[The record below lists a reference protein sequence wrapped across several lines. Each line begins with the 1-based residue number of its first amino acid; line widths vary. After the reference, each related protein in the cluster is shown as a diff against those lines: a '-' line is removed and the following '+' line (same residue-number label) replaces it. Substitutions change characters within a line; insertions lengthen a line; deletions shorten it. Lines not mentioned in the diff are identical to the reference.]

1 MLVDEPEAFLHPPQ
15 ARSLARQIIEL
26 KSAQSQVFVATHDS
40 NIVRGLL
47 EAASEDGLTIVRI
60 QRSGERNPVAILGNQ
75 DVKRLWD
82 NPSLRYS
89 NALDGLF
96 HTGVVVCE
104 SDGDCRLY
112 ESVMDELD
120 SDGAP
125 DLLFTHGGGIARVPT
140 LVSAF
145 KSVGTPTAAIVDID
159 ILQED
164 TRLEGIVSALRIHW
178 DPIWDGQLATIRNAA
193 NQRSTLPPIG
203 SAKRDIAK
211 AFGDSSE
218 NDPLDTE
225 TQTKIRAAVKG
236 ATGWAIM
243 KKAGSAL
250 LSGDAFTAWE
260 NLAERFAAAGLFIVP
275 GELESWFP
283 EVSGHGPSY
292 VSDVHEAG
300 LHRDPEKARDIR
312 RFCERVRDFLVTVS
326 PPADA
331 AE

>member
-15 ARSLARQIIEL
+15 ARSLARQFIEL

-120 SDGAP
+120 PTDGAP

-164 TRLEGIVSALRIHW
+164 TRLEGIVSALGIDTGKWQYLGWPTGNNSKRRQSTINIAS
-178 DPIWDGQLATIRNAA
+178 DRVGQ
-193 NQRSTLPPIG
+193 
-203 SAKRDIAK
+203 
-211 AFGDSSE
+211 
-218 NDPLDTE
+218 
-225 TQTKIRAAVKG
+225 
-236 ATGWAIM
+236 
-243 KKAGSAL
+243 AGHR
-250 LSGDAFTAWE
+250 E
-260 NLAERFAAAGLFIVP
+260 GL
-275 GELESWFP
+275 
-283 EVSGHGPSY
+283 
-292 VSDVHEAG
+292 
-300 LHRDPEKARDIR
+300 R
-312 RFCERVRDFLVTVS
+312 RFFRE
-326 PPADA
+326 
-331 AE
+331 